1 MRVLGHH
8 ELLIRLASGGAANV
22 FLTRDVKA
30 PPPGR
35 LLALK
40 VLLPQLAGND
50 DFLRMFFT
58 EAKIASR
65 LQHPNVVQIA
75 GFGQVEGI
83 HCLAMEY
90 IFGASLAQ
98 VLRASG
104 RAKRPLTVGVLLR
117 ITAQVCDALHAAHE
131 LLDEHGQPMGLVH
144 RDVTPQNILIG
155 FNGVPK
161 LTDFGIAKATDR
173 GWETQA
179 GIVKGKFS
187 YMAPE
192 QAMGKRVDRRTDI
205 FCTGIVLWEALTGQE
220 LFKGSTPL
228 EVIENIRKQTIPPP
242 SKVVPGLSSIVDPI
256 VMKALRRTPRQR
268 YQTAGEMR
276 DAIETLIERAG
287 VQIDAK
293 TISQEFAEIFGDII
307 YKRAFAL
314 RAAMAGNADLD
325 ELAELLG
332 GGKLREEHLPF
343 IPGGANNPD
352 PLGLFSESEPMASES
367 IFDTAGGVVAAL
379 PARSEEPFDDVDIEF
394 DEEAARAENTAEAE
408 PIFEAAEETEPPDS
422 VRAPD
427 LASFQSVQGWDDSTR
442 MMAPEDDLLSML
454 SEEDATIG
462 LVPDEWKQRFGGS
475 MAIAE
480 VRDPVPSAGFG
491 DDEETID
498 ASRLHERFDVSAEDD
513 PIEQTISDE
522 AYGEST
528 MSDDRALA
536 PVYDAKAFQS
546 RVVRDE
552 LESKPAR
559 SASSHR
565 PVPRAP
571 SLDLSPEDLTPAP
584 ELEVAA
590 RPVAPSAKKKPT
602 RPPPPPP
609 STRVVMAEPKPLG
622 YLAADDADPPVMP
635 GELDEPPPGE
645 LPRRPPRSS
654 SYQVVRS
661 SVPPAPGSSARGAPQ
676 RSASSS
682 SNGAQGFG
690 STRPQELSASALRQ
704 LAADGSQVG
713 SQRPSTGAGPVQ
725 SAPVPA
731 GQHVAP
737 SNPQMMMPGQSSL
750 SNPGYPRPMYM
761 SQSHPGYMV
770 GPHTPSSQHNIV
782 VQRPP
787 SVLRPILFGLLAVM
801 LIAAGVLLG
810 IVLMQ
815 YV

>member
-40 VLLPQLAGND
+40 VLLPQLAEND

-58 EAKIASR
+58 EAKIASK
-65 LQHPNVVQIA
+65 LHHPNVVQIA

-90 IFGASLAQ
+90 VFGASLAQ

-131 LLDEHGQPMGLVH
+131 LLDDDGRPMGLVH

-155 FNGVPK
+155 FNGVSK

-192 QAMGKRVDRRTDI
+192 QAMGKKVDRRTDI

-276 DAIETLIERAG
+276 DAIENLIERAG
-287 VQIDAK
+287 VEIDAK

-325 ELAELLG
+325 ELADLLG
-332 GGKLREEHLPF
+332 GGRLREDHLPV
-343 IPGGANNPD
+343 IQGGINNPD
-352 PLGLFSESEPMASES
+352 PLGLFGEVELPPSESM
-367 IFDTAGGVVAAL
+367 FDTAGGLATAL
-379 PARSEEPFDDVDIEF
+379 PAGGRERFDEVDIEF
-394 DEEAARAENTAEAE
+394 DEEAARPEATAESE
-408 PIFEAAEETEPPDS
+408 PVFEAAEETEPKQE
-422 VRAPD
+422 VHAAE
-427 LASFQSVQGWDDSTR
+427 LASFQAVQGWDDSTR
-442 MMAPEDDLLSML
+442 NLPAEDDLLSML

-462 LVPDEWKQRFGGS
+462 LVPDEWKARFGGS
-475 MAIAE
+475 LDAPS
-480 VRDPVPSAGFG
+480 VSDPVPSDSFD
-491 DDEETID
+491 DDEVTID
-498 ASRLHERFDVSAEDD
+498 ASRMHERFDVRAEHDA
-513 PIEQTISDE
+513 IEQTISDE
-522 AYGEST
+522 AFGEAT
-528 MSDDRALA
+528 MSEDQPS
-536 PVYDAKAFQS
+536 PVYEAKNFQS

-552 LESKPAR
+552 LGSRPDR

-571 SLDLSPEDLTPAP
+571 SLDLSSDDEATPLP
-584 ELEVAA
+584 KVELS
-590 RPVAPSAKKKPT
+590 PLGPGPSARGKSA
-602 RPPPPPP
+602 RPPPVPP
-609 STRVVMAEPKPLG
+609 STRVVMAEPKPLTH
-622 YLAADDADPPVMP
+622 LANDADDPPVVP
-635 GELDEPPPGE
+635 RDLDEPAGE
-645 LPRRPPRSS
+645 GPPRAPRSA
-654 SYQVVRS
+654 SYQVLRS
-661 SVPPAPGSSARGAPQ
+661 SAPPRPSEPLRGTPAASGTHNATPGM
-676 RSASSS
+676 
-682 SNGAQGFG
+682 G
-690 STRPQELSASALRQ
+690 SGRPQELSPAALRQ
-704 LAADGSQVG
+704 LATDAPPRGA
-713 SQRPSTGAGPVQ
+713 RPPTGAPG
-725 SAPVPA
+725 S
-731 GQHVAP
+731 
-737 SNPQMMMPGQSSL
+737 MPGQVPSPPHPQGPAPGHGSL
-750 SNPGYPRPMYM
+750 SNPSYPRPMYM
-761 SQSHPGYMV
+761 TQSNPGYLM
-770 GPHTPSSQHNIV
+770 GTHTPSSQHNIV

-787 SVLRPILFGLLAVM
+787 SLIRPILFGLLAVM

-810 IVLMQ
+810 VVLMK
-815 YV
+815 YI

>member
-40 VLLPQLAGND
+40 VLLPQLAENE

-58 EAKIASR
+58 EAKIASK
-65 LQHPNVVQIA
+65 LQHANVVQIA

-90 IFGASLAQ
+90 VFGASLAQ

-131 LLDEHGQPMGLVH
+131 LLDDDGRPMGLVH

-155 FNGVPK
+155 FNGIPK

-192 QAMGKRVDRRTDI
+192 QAMGKKVDRRTDI

-276 DAIETLIERAG
+276 DAIENLIERAG
-287 VQIDAK
+287 VEIDAK

-325 ELAELLG
+325 ELADLLG
-332 GGKLREEHLPF
+332 GGRLRDDHLPV
-343 IPGGANNPD
+343 IPGGRNNPD
-352 PLGLFSESEPMASES
+352 PLGLFGDVELAPSESM
-367 IFDTAGGVVAAL
+367 FDTAGGLAAAL
-379 PARSEEPFDDVDIEF
+379 PAGGGERFDEVDIEF
-394 DEEAARAENTAEAE
+394 DEEAARPEATAESE
-408 PIFEAAEETEPPDS
+408 PVFEAAEETEPKQEVHAS
-422 VRAPD
+422 E
-427 LASFQSVQGWDDSTR
+427 LASFQAVQGWDDSTR
-442 MMAPEDDLLSML
+442 NRPAEDDLLSML

-462 LVPDEWKQRFGGS
+462 LVPDEWKARFGGS
-475 MAIAE
+475 MEAPS
-480 VRDPVPSAGFG
+480 VSDPVPSSSFD
-491 DDEETID
+491 DDEPTID
-498 ASRLHERFDVSAEDD
+498 ASRMHERFDVRAEHDA
-513 PIEQTISDE
+513 IEQTISDE
-522 AYGEST
+522 AFGEAT
-528 MSDDRALA
+528 MSDDRPS
-536 PVYDAKAFQS
+536 PVFEAKNFQS

-552 LESKPAR
+552 LDSKPAR

-571 SLDLSPEDLTPAP
+571 SLDISSEDSTPLPQVELSPLSPGPTT
-584 ELEVAA
+584 
-590 RPVAPSAKKKPT
+590 RGKSA
-602 RPPPPPP
+602 RPPPVPP
-609 STRVVMAEPKPLG
+609 STRVVMAEPKPLMH
-622 YLAADDADPPVMP
+622 LPNDADDPPVVP
-635 GELDEPPPGE
+635 RDLDEPAGEAPP
-645 LPRRPPRSS
+645 RPPRSG
-654 SYQVVRS
+654 SYQVLRS
-661 SVPPAPGSSARGAPQ
+661 SAPPRPSEPARGGSSAA
-676 RSASSS
+676 
-682 SNGAQGFG
+682 GAQSGGPGMG
-690 STRPQELSASALRQ
+690 SGRPQELSPAALRQ
-704 LAADGSQVG
+704 LATDPPPRG
-713 SQRPSTGAGPVQ
+713 RPPTGAPSPTPGQLQGPPHPHGPGQGQ
-725 SAPVPA
+725 SA
-731 GQHVAP
+731 
-737 SNPQMMMPGQSSL
+737 L

-761 SQSHPGYMV
+761 TQSNPGYMM
-770 GPHTPSSQHNIV
+770 GSHTPSSQHNIV

-787 SVLRPILFGLLAVM
+787 SLVRPILFGLLAVM

-810 IVLMQ
+810 VVLMK
-815 YV
+815 YI